1 MKTKPFFYLF
11 IVLTLPLMACGLLQ
25 AGIATQTAVAGT
37 AIAASW
43 TATPTPTLT
52 PTQTFTPTPTETEV
66 PTLTP
71 DPCLP
76 ENLPAAVKEVDDLQA
91 QFDHLS
97 SLAANVQREQVPDK
111 ITEMRSILQAA
122 TDQDIPPCL
131 QVLKDHQLKHMN
143 LVIDTLVAFVDGA
156 DTKTLNDKIKRAS
169 EEYSQY
175 VAELSRLQEAIPT
188 P

>member
-1 MKTKPFFYLF
+1 VKTKSFFYLF
-11 IVLTLPLMACGLLQ
+11 IACTLPLMACGLLQ

-37 AIAASW
+37 TIAASW
-43 TATPTPTLT
+43 TATPTLT
-52 PTQTFTPTPTETEV
+52 PSSTLTPTPTETEV
-66 PTLTP
+66 PTSTP
-71 DPCLP
+71 NPCLP
-76 ENLPAAVKEVDDLQA
+76 ENLSAAVKEVDDLQA

-97 SLAANVQREQVPDK
+97 SLSANVPREQVPDK
-111 ITEMRSILQAA
+111 ITEMRSILQTA
-122 TDQDIPPCL
+122 TDQDTPPCL

-156 DTKTLNDKIKRAS
+156 DTQTLNDKIKRAG

-175 VAELSRLQEAIPT
+175 TLELTRLLGATPT